1 MKDVV
6 NTDFMKDL
14 VGELGLDIEGE
25 GIQGLVGNE
34 EEKKEEE
41 KKDGDKDAGGD
52 AAK

>member
-6 NTDFMKDL
+6 ETDFMKDL
-14 VGELGLDIEGE
+14 VDQLGLDLDKDQMGDLIDG
-25 GIQGLVGNE
+25 E

-41 KKDGDKDAGGD
+41 KKDGDNNNGGD